1 MHSDDEKLII
11 VEQLLERLGDR
22 KSITL
27 DEVQKILKD
36 AKYADKF
43 TIDDLIDCLSAAG
56 ITVVGIHPLKKTEDP
71 LTMYFKDIGDVKIL
85 DKDEEIKIAKR
96 LRATLER
103 FQDYVPMTT
112 VSVEHLLRIGKKLEL
127 GLISID
133 DFTITSFRPSDVKP
147 TRHRA
152 EILTTLKRVE
162 ILYRKKLV
170 PFIHSAKKASIGQA
184 TYWQRKEWYYR
195 QLLDYVKKINPSY
208 RVLEQILPVLTNIK
222 RIHDQFKDNIE
233 ETLSLAGITFE
244 QIEELYK
251 TPKTKRRKLAKEMG
265 ISDVVAESALKEY
278 RKFKLLED
286 RISDISLLPPKILFE
301 EIDELRKLRAQYEQD
316 RETLLKSNVRLV
328 VNIAQNY
335 INQGVDYLDLIQEG
349 NQALIRAIERF
360 DPSKGYR
367 VSTYAIW
374 WIRQAMLKAIAEQ
387 GQAVR
392 IPTYLAQWARK
403 YSRVVHDLTQRY
415 GREPTK
421 EEIAEE
427 LGITVHELSNMLQAI
442 QGQISLDR
450 KLGHEEDSKTLGE
463 LLEDTSIQAPDYEL
477 RIQQLK
483 EEISKLLSLL
493 DEREAKVISLR
504 FGLEDNYPRT
514 LDEIGRIFG
523 LSRERIRQ
531 IEARALRKLRKPF
544 KLRELQQYLKEE

>member
-1 MHSDDEKLII
+1 
-11 VEQLLERLGDR
+11 
-22 KSITL
+22 
-27 DEVQKILKD
+27 
-36 AKYADKF
+36 
-43 TIDDLIDCLSAAG
+43 
-56 ITVVGIHPLKKTEDP
+56 
-71 LTMYFKDIGDVKIL
+71 
-85 DKDEEIKIAKR
+85 
-96 LRATLER
+96 
-103 FQDYVPMTT
+103 
-112 VSVEHLLRIGKKLEL
+112 
-127 GLISID
+127 
-133 DFTITSFRPSDVKP
+133 
-147 TRHRA
+147 
-152 EILTTLKRVE
+152 
-162 ILYRKKLV
+162 
-170 PFIHSAKKASIGQA
+170 
-184 TYWQRKEWYYR
+184 
-195 QLLDYVKKINPSY
+195 
-208 RVLEQILPVLTNIK
+208 
-222 RIHDQFKDNIE
+222 
-233 ETLSLAGITFE
+233 
-244 QIEELYK
+244 
-251 TPKTKRRKLAKEMG
+251 
-265 ISDVVAESALKEY
+265 
-278 RKFKLLED
+278 
-286 RISDISLLPPKILFE
+286 
-301 EIDELRKLRAQYEQD
+301 
-316 RETLLKSNVRLV
+316 
-328 VNIAQNY
+328 
-335 INQGVDYLDLIQEG
+335 
-349 NQALIRAIERF
+349 
-360 DPSKGYR
+360 R